1 MRRSLSPI
9 IAAPIVMA
17 LSACVTSTEPAA
29 PAAATTDAASAAVDE
44 VAADTTATG
53 SIVESDAR
61 TAFTSAHAAPGL
73 RVPLPRPRY
82 LGSREHTCLAAAIY
96 YEAHGE
102 GDDGMIGVGHV
113 ILNRLDARPAGTTI
127 CDVVYEPGQFG
138 WTRRISRKQV
148 AVGKSRQWRDAS
160 TIADKLIAGAIPDT
174 TSGATSF
181 YSTLQFR
188 KSPPRWAENNEE
200 TARIGNHVFIR

>member
-9 IAAPIVMA
+9 IAAPIAMA
-17 LSACVTSTEPAA
+17 LSACATSNEPAA
-29 PAAATTDAASAAVDE
+29 PAATAAASPTADE
-44 VAADTTATG
+44 IAADMTTTS
-53 SIVESDAR
+53 SIGESDAR

-73 RVPLPRPRY
+73 RIPLPRPRY
-82 LGSREHTCLAAAIY
+82 LGSREHTCLAAAVY

-113 ILNRLDARPAGTTI
+113 ILNRLGARPAGTTI

-148 AVGKSRQWRDAS
+148 AVGKSRQWRAAS
-160 TIADKLIAGAIPDT
+160 AIADRLIAGTIADT

-188 KSPPRWAENNEE
+188 KSPPQWAENNEE